1 MTIRKCDG
9 KESMPHAV
17 DVTDWV
23 FGQEVP
29 ETSSCV
35 SFSEFDFRRV
45 ASDFY
50 FANDAAGKDDK
61 NKRM

>member
-1 MTIRKCDG
+1 
-9 KESMPHAV
+9 MPHAL

-50 FANDAAGKDDK
+50 FARKKKNDASGKARK
-61 NKRM
+61 VTENKRM

>member
-1 MTIRKCDG
+1 
-9 KESMPHAV
+9 MPHAL

-50 FANDAAGKDDK
+50 FAKKKKKMMLLAKVTE

>member
-1 MTIRKCDG
+1 
-9 KESMPHAV
+9 MPHAL

-50 FANDAAGKDDK
+50 FAKKKKNDAAGKGDRK
-61 NKRM
+61 

>member
-1 MTIRKCDG
+1 
-9 KESMPHAV
+9 MPHAL

-50 FANDAAGKDDK
+50 FANDASGKGDRK
-61 NKRM
+61 